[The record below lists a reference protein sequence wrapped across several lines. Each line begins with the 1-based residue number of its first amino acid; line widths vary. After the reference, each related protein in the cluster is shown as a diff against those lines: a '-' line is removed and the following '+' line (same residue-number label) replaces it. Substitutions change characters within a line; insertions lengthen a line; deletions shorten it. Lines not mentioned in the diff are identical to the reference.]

1 MVELSMQRTTII
13 TVLLLS
19 LTANLAL
26 AAGDNDQGQ
35 NNQSQSREWHDHNP
49 GRDQRFV
56 SAPEINP
63 GQAVAALVLV
73 SGAVAIIRGFRRKK

>member
-1 MVELSMQRTTII
+1 MKRTTIT

-19 LTANLAL
+19 LIANLAL

-35 NNQSQSREWHDHNP
+35 NNESQNRQWHDHNP
-49 GRDQRFV
+49 GRDHRFV

-63 GQAVAALVLV
+63 GQAIAALVLV
-73 SGAVAIIRGFRRKK
+73 GGAVAIIRGFRRKK